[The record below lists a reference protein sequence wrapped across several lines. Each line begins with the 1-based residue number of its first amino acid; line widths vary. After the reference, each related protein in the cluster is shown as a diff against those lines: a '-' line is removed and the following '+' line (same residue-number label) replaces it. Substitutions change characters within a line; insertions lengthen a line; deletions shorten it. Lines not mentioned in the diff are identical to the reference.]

1 MERRVAM
8 KILFYND
15 APNFGGHEVMTL
27 AAVKHLAAQPDT
39 TVGFLF
45 FEGNQRLSQ
54 HLRDISAVHQLDR
67 FPIHYASRGMQAL
80 RSLMSRA
87 HIRDSAEIIRNY
99 NPDLVVVAQGG
110 IAVSSAGLLAAKRA
124 NIPVVSYIPMTH
136 PETLFTPNRFKAAVK
151 DLLHNYFYK
160 QPDMYITLREQMRN
174 YLLRRKLT
182 VPVAIVPNG
191 IELAKYDRM
200 DKSDS

>member
-1 MERRVAM
+1 M

-27 AAVKHLAAQPDT
+27 DAVKHLAAQ
-39 TVGFLF
+39 
-45 FEGNQRLSQ
+45 EGGAGAD
-54 HLRDISAVHQLDR
+54 HLRCRPHLDERVGLRLGAVHQLDR

-151 DLLHNYFYK
+151 DLLHNY
-160 QPDMYITLREQMRN
+160 L
-174 YLLRRKLT
+174 
-182 VPVAIVPNG
+182 
-191 IELAKYDRM
+191 
-200 DKSDS
+200 